1 MRNGCHHHIV
11 TDTETGQWSVIK
23 EAVVQLSTNR
33 PITSHN
39 VHRWKCNKRRKETA
53 AVVGLFVA
61 LETLIGFA
69 VWLTAARSTRHFQHS
84 IETVDFDASLKFF
97 DVYLLT

>member
-69 VWLTAARSTRHFQHS
+69 VWLTAAMFAGNTLESALQL
-84 IETVDFDASLKFF
+84 IAKAASQCQ
-97 DVYLLT
+97 DYCSQT